1 MKLEKNIIPENLH
14 VAIVMDGNGR
24 WANER
29 ALARLKGHAKGADR
43 VRHIVRASLDMNV
56 THLTLFAFSTEN
68 WKRSESEVLGLMSLF
83 RKFMKSEAKKLL
95 INGVKVRFIGNRLRL
110 DKSIIKLMDELEFST
125 KENDNLNLTI
135 ALNYGGRDE
144 IVRAS
149 KKISE
154 KVKLGLIDID
164 DINIEMFSNNLDT
177 FELPDPDL
185 VIRTSG
191 ELRTS
196 NFLPWQCA
204 YSEYV
209 FEKSNWPDFNND
221 IYEEI
226 LIEFKT
232 DFLKLFFFLSWIK
245 RHSFSD
251 LAPTPAGSRSC
262 IFSNIDKTSCFVA
275 TIF

>member
-1 MKLEKNIIPENLH
+1 MKLDLDIKPEIIH
-14 VAIVMDGNGR
+14 VAMVMDGNGR

-43 VRHIVRASLDMNV
+43 VRHIVRASLDMNI

-68 WKRSESEVLGLMSLF
+68 WKRSETEVIGLMSLF
-83 RKFMKSEAKKLL
+83 RKFMKSESKKLL
-95 INGVKVRFIGNRLRL
+95 INGVKVRFIGDRSRL
-110 DKSIIKLMDELEFST
+110 DKSLVELMNNLEVLT
-125 KENDNLNLTI
+125 NGNDNLHLTI

-144 IVRAS
+144 IIRAT

-154 KVKLGLIDID
+154 KIKSGELELD
-164 DINIEMFSNNLDT
+164 DITIDLFSNNLDT
-177 FELPDPDL
+177 FDLPDPDL

-191 ELRTS
+191 EKRTS

-209 FEKSNWPDFNND
+209 FEESNWPDFNKE

-226 LIEFKT
+226 LKEFK
-232 DFLKLFFFLSWIK
+232 
-245 RHSFSD
+245 
-251 LAPTPAGSRSC
+251 SRERRYGA
-262 IFSNIDKTSCFVA
+262 VLRQ
-275 TIF
+275 

>member
-1 MKLEKNIIPENLH
+1 MKFDLEIKPETLH
-14 VAIVMDGNGR
+14 VAMVMDGNGR
-24 WANER
+24 WAKER

-68 WKRSESEVLGLMSLF
+68 WKRSESEIIGLMSLF
-83 RKFMKSEAKKLL
+83 RKFMKSESKKLL
-95 INGVKVRFIGNRLRL
+95 INGVKVRFIGDRSRL
-110 DKSIIKLMDELEFST
+110 DKSLVELMNNLEAST
-125 KENDNLNLTI
+125 NENDNLHLTI

-144 IVRAS
+144 IIRAT

-154 KVKLGLIDID
+154 KIKSGKLDID
-164 DINIEMFSNNLDT
+164 DITIELFSNNLDT
-177 FELPDPDL
+177 FDLPDPDL

-191 ELRTS
+191 EKRTS

-209 FEKSNWPDFNND
+209 FEESNWPDFNKE

-226 LIEFKT
+226 LKEL
-232 DFLKLFFFLSWIK
+232 DK
-245 RHSFSD
+245 RERRYGAV
-251 LAPTPAGSRSC
+251 LRQ
-262 IFSNIDKTSCFVA
+262 
-275 TIF
+275 